1 MSQSN
6 NIPDNIQS
14 ELIEIKE
21 VIEDS
26 VEYICTEHQLS
37 GEKVWTMIN
46 ALSDAHLKQFPD
58 YDDN

>member
-46 ALSDAHLKQFPD
+46 SISDAHLKQFPD